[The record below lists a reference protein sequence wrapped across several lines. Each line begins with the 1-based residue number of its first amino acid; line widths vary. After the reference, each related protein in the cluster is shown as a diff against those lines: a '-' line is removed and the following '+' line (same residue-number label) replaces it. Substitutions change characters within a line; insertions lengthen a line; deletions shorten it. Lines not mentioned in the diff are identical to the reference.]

1 MSVNQFELIKYISRI
16 VSTNLLNSR
25 HVPAYDRFA
34 INRNYINSINSSH
47 VETVCLLTRI
57 SSM

>member
-25 HVPAYDRFA
+25 HVPAYDHFA

-47 VETVCLLTRI
+47 VECVVL
-57 SSM
+57 MEKVKE

>member
-16 VSTNLLNSR
+16 VSTNLLISR
-25 HVPAYDRFA
+25 HVPTYDRFA

-47 VETVCLLTRI
+47 VKCVVLMEKVKD
-57 SSM
+57 